1 MGLRGLGQRGLV
13 DRTVQDV
20 HVEVAVRGGRIAS
33 VEVTKHKEKQYYTAL
48 TETPRKIIEK
58 QGLKGVDATTS
69 ATITAEAIIN
79 ATAKALAQGLK

>member
-1 MGLRGLGQRGLV
+1 M
-13 DRTVQDV
+13 
-20 HVEVAVRGGRIAS
+20 
-33 VEVTKHKEKQYYTAL
+33 EVTKHEEKQYYTAL

-79 ATAKALAQGLK
+79 ATAKALAKALK